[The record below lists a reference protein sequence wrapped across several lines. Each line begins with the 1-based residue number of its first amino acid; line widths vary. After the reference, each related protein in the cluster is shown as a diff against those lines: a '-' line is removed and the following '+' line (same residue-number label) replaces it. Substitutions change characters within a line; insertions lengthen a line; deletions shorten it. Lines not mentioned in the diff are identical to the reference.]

1 MRFISVIFVKNLF
14 TTQYEVYNI
23 LNVVVLQFL
32 LMFNVFYSKL
42 LTFMRKVREGK
53 FYLKFS

>member
-32 LMFNVFYSKL
+32 LMFNVFYGKL
-42 LTFMRKVREGK
+42 PDFEKKVRAE
-53 FYLKFS
+53 FFCLKF